1 MNVHGPKINQE
12 LDPMGLHGL
21 RTSHELDLVVIHG
34 LGFGLRTRLDGFS
47 WIGLDR
53 FQVFFFWQ
61 GLIFR
66 VK

>member
-1 MNVHGPKINQE
+1 
-12 LDPMGLHGL
+12 MGLHGL
-21 RTSHELDLVVIHG
+21 GTSQEPDLVVLHG

-53 FQVFFFWQ
+53 FYVFFWQ

-66 VK
+66 AKVLGLDSV

>member
-12 LDPMGLHGL
+12 SDPMGLHGPG
-21 RTSHELDLVVIHG
+21 TSQELDLLVLHG

-47 WIGLDR
+47 WIGLDI
-53 FQVFFFWQ
+53 FEVFSFWQ